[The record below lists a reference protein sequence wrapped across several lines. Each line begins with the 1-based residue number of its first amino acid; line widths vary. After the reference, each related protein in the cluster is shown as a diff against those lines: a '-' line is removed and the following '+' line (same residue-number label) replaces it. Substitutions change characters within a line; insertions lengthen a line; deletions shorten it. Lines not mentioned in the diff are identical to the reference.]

1 MSIPE
6 SIPFTAIV
14 LAGERSTRHPLLE
27 KFGVCCKALIE
38 VGGVAMLKRV
48 LDTLT
53 TSSQVGHLVLT
64 GPDKRKLE
72 DNPLLQQIINAANAQ
87 WTPPEAGPSKS
98 ACTAMKSVPANQAV
112 LLTTADHALLSAEI
126 VDDFCNQARNRK
138 LDAVVGLAPYAVVH
152 AAYPDMKKTVLRFRD
167 NEYCGC
173 NLFAFL
179 TPQGRKVAEFWQ
191 QVEQQRKNPLKV
203 MQSLGWLAVIRYALG
218 LLTLDQALEKL
229 SRKLDL
235 KLGAI
240 ILPYADAA
248 VDVDSI
254 SDYEIIQKKLES
266 RL

>member
-1 MSIPE
+1 MTNPE
-6 SIPFTAIV
+6 SDLFTAIV
-14 LAGERSTRHPLLE
+14 LAGERSTKHPLLE

-38 VGGVAMLKRV
+38 VGGVAMLQRV

-53 TSSQVGHLVLT
+53 ASSQVGHLALA
-64 GPDKRKLE
+64 GPDKGKLE
-72 DNPLLQQIINAANAQ
+72 DNPLLQQIISYAHAD

-98 ACTAMKSVPANQAV
+98 ACTAMKSVPVNQPV
-112 LLTTADHALLSAEI
+112 LLTTADHALLSSEI
-126 VDDFCNQARNRK
+126 VDDFCSQARNRQ
-138 LDAVVGLAPYAVVH
+138 LDAAVGLAPWAVVH
-152 AAYPDMKKTVLRFRD
+152 EAYPSMKKTVLRFRD
-167 NEYCGC
+167 SEYCGC

-179 TPQGRKVAEFWQ
+179 SPQGRKVAGFWQ

-229 SRKLDL
+229 SGKLDL

-248 VDVDSI
+248 VDVDSV
-254 SDYEIIQKKLES
+254 SDYEIIQKKLEG